1 MGLLVPVEAGLQA
14 CWQMRLLLATT
25 NRDKLAEIA
34 SILAG
39 LPLELVTL
47 ASWPDLA
54 APVEDGETFQDNAR
68 AKALYYAAT
77 SGLMTAAEDS
87 GFEID
92 ALGGAPGV
100 QSARAP
106 GRDYPDR
113 MARLYEALDAGGS
126 RQSAAR
132 FVCAVAIAIGSRV
145 LFEALGKVEGEV
157 APEPRGAN
165 GFGYD
170 PMFFYPPYRRTFGQL
185 TPAEKAAVSHRG
197 QAFREVRAWL
207 ERELVT

>member
-1 MGLLVPVEAGLQA
+1 
-14 CWQMRLLLATT
+14 MRLLLATT

-54 APVEDGETFQDNAR
+54 APVETGETFQDNAR
-68 AKALYYAAT
+68 AKALHYATA
-77 SGLMTAAEDS
+77 SGLMTVAEDS

-113 MARLYEALDAGGS
+113 MARLYEALDACGG

-132 FVCAVAIAIGSRV
+132 FICAVAIAIDNRV

-170 PMFFYPPYRRTFGQL
+170 PMFFYPPYGRTFGQV

>member
-1 MGLLVPVEAGLQA
+1 
-14 CWQMRLLLATT
+14 MRLLLATT
-25 NRDKLAEIA
+25 NRDKLSEIA

-47 ASWPDLA
+47 ASWPDLP
-54 APVEDGETFQDNAR
+54 APVEGEKAFQDNAR
-68 AKALYYAAT
+68 AKALYYAAAT
-77 SGLMTAAEDS
+77 GVMTVAEDS

-106 GRDYPDR
+106 GRDYSDR
-113 MARLYEALDAGGS
+113 MARLYEALEARGG
-126 RQSAAR
+126 RESAAR
-132 FVCAVAIAIGSRV
+132 FVCAVTIAIDNRV
-145 LFEALGKVEGEV
+145 LFEALGRVEGEV

-170 PMFFYPPYRRTFGQL
+170 PMFFYPPYGQTFGEMSF
-185 TPAEKAAVSHRG
+185 AEKTAVSARG
-197 QAFREVRAWL
+197 QVFREVRAWL